1 MHPLNKWRLAAGIAI
16 DPKLEMIVEK
26 KAKKDYN
33 KDGKVES
40 EKDEYLGSRMRAA
53 KKEGDLK
60 EAHMGSAFPGCE
72 NEEAGKTKYTKGKK
86 YPGLEKCPPG
96 RKNKKCDDVMEMMG
110 GYEMEEQPDKFR
122 TGNDFRQGQRV
133 MYDNGIW
140 IVYVQDAKADMIGV
154 IPPSMKSASKE
165 EKDKAVQMVKPD
177 KLRKMSQEEEEA
189 VGARS
194 HPQMEG
200 TFSLDAVEG
209 AKNAQKKNKPIA
221 TGSIAKAAA
230 SANAKKALSRGDN
243 KKAAKERLTTG
254 KGADIKESMH
264 TYQNDMYSLSHAN
277 DNSQPINSV
286 AQNKGEWEVEPKGE
300 LPAQLDARGDASMG
314 DYETNIRVP
323 SQVTS
328 ALREAATTLRKEA
341 EKQGMGHTAQANKIF
356 YENAAAAFETLLTL
370 LQEGSIQSVKKAQI
384 HAMTLMGPMIH
395 KLPESVWN
403 FLTTGGQRRGLKSY
417 MTDVSKKYPKVTAG

>member
-1 MHPLNKWRLAAGIAI
+1 MHPLNEMRLVAGIKI
-16 DPKLEMIVEK
+16 DPKLEKVTEK
-26 KAKKDYN
+26 QAKKDYD
-33 KDGKVES
+33 KDGKIES
-40 EKDEYLGSRMRAA
+40 EKEEYLGSRMRAA
-53 KKEGDLK
+53 EKTDKKPIK
-60 EAHMGSAFPGCE
+60 
-72 NEEAGKTKYTKGKK
+72 
-86 YPGLEKCPPG
+86 
-96 RKNKKCDDVMEMMG
+96 EMMG

-194 HPQMEG
+194 RPQMASRPQMEG
-200 TFSLDAVEG
+200 VFSLDA
-209 AKNAQKKNKPIA
+209 ARAAANALKKSKPIA
-221 TGSIAKAAA
+221 TGAIAKAAA
-230 SANAKKALSRGDN
+230 SANAKKALSRADN
-243 KKAAKERLTTG
+243 KKAAKDRLMTG
-254 KGADIKESMH
+254 KGAEVKESMH
-264 TYQNDMYSLSHAN
+264 AYGGSAYPLSHV
-277 DNSQPINSV
+277 DDVSQPINSV

-323 SQVTS
+323 AQITS
-328 ALREAATTLRKEA
+328 ALREAVSTLRKEA
-341 EKQGMGHTAQANKIF
+341 SRQGLGHTSQENKIF

-370 LQEGSIQSVKKAQI
+370 LQEGSIQSVKKAQLQ
-384 HAMTLMGPMIH
+384 AMALMGPMIH

-417 MTDVSKKYPKVTAG
+417 MTDVSQKYPKVTAG